1 MVASSM
7 EGDPAKSP
15 AKGFYRAE
23 RQMCPFKCESLS
35 QREESAFLMKDS

>member
-1 MVASSM
+1 MVAASM

-23 RQMCPFKCESLS
+23 KPTCLFKCESLS
-35 QREESAFLMKDS
+35 PREVDFRMKGS